1 MADPVLILQCDMT
14 DPRAYSEAQI
24 KTRIE
29 GFVELMEAY
38 KK

>member
-1 MADPVLILQCDMT
+1 MVDSVLILQCDMN

-29 GFVELMEAY
+29 GFVELMEAN

>member
-1 MADPVLILQCDMT
+1 MT
-14 DPRAYSEAQI
+14 DPQAYSEAQI